1 MPKNYLVLDIGTT
14 GIKAIIFDDELRI
27 IKREYKK
34 IGKSQPQTGWVEQ
47 DPKELVD
54 VSRELL
60 RKVCSDSEL
69 ENIAGL
75 GITNQRETT
84 IIWDKN
90 SGEPVY
96 PAIVWEDARTKEY
109 CETLKPD
116 HEELILSRTGLV
128 LDSYFSA
135 SKINWILN
143 KVETRD
149 GLIFGTVDTWLIWN
163 LCKDN
168 PHVTDCT
175 NASRTLLYN
184 IVESKWDNE
193 LLEVFD
199 VPKSLLPEVKAS
211 QSHFGDLLENVVG
224 APIPVLAIAGDQQ
237 SSLYA
242 AGTSSSTTKV
252 TYGTGAFM
260 MQVLGDSF
268 ETHSPFFTT
277 LAPGRDCHLYALEAK
292 VADCG
297 VRVTAALDDENEL
310 RAVLTDI
317 AKEVDEYVKLLPNK
331 PNEIIIDGGA
341 VRDGIM
347 KEVQEEV
354 SGIPVIQQDP
364 FDGTALGAAKLVKD
378 SLN

>member
-1 MPKNYLVLDIGTT
+1 MHKNYLVLDIGTT
-14 GIKAIIFDDELRI
+14 GIKAIIFDDELKI
-27 IKREYKK
+27 VAREYKK
-34 IGKSQPQTGWVEQ
+34 ISKSFPQEGWVEQ
-47 DPKELVD
+47 DPQELVD

-60 RKVCSDSEL
+60 KKVCSGFEL
-69 ENIAGL
+69 ESIVGL

-84 IIWDKN
+84 IVWDKN

-96 PAIVWEDARTKEY
+96 PAIVWEDSRTKEY
-109 CETLKPD
+109 CESLKLE
-116 HEELILSRTGLV
+116 HEELIHSKTGLTT
-128 LDSYFSA
+128 DSYFSD
-135 SKINWILN
+135 SKIHWILN
-143 KVETRD
+143 EVKTRD
-149 GLIFGTVDTWLIWN
+149 ELIFGTVDTWLMWN
-163 LCKDN
+163 LCENN

-199 VPKSLLPEVKAS
+199 VPKTLLPEVKPS
-211 QSHFGDLLENVVG
+211 QSRFGDLLENVIG
-224 APIPVLAIAGDQQ
+224 TSIPVLAVAGDQQ

-242 AGTSSSTTKV
+242 AGTTPGTTKV

-260 MQVLGDSF
+260 MQVLGNTF
-268 ETHSPFFTT
+268 ETHEPFFTT
-277 LAPGRDCHLYALEAK
+277 LAPGKDCHLYALESK

-297 VRVTAALDDENEL
+297 TRVDDALDDESKL
-310 RAVLTDI
+310 RSVLTDI
-317 AKEVDEYVKLLPNK
+317 AKEVDEYIKLLPNK

-347 KEVQEEV
+347 KEVQESI
-354 SGIPVIQQDP
+354 SGIKVTQQDP

-378 SLN
+378 SLK